1 MQIILLIP
9 FSSKRKWSGA
19 SFEGIGSY
27 IIGASEFVLG
37 DQAKEIEKEIN
48 RYTEEN
54 RVLVLAHTSDVLK
67 DDQIPKN
74 LKVMGFVLIKDRIR
88 SNAKDTL
95 EYFAKQDVDIKII
108 SGDNVLTVANI
119 ARRAGLKSADN
130 YIDASTLKTEEEIK
144 QAAVKYS
151 VFGRVTPMQKKQII
165 VALKE
170 QGHTVAMTGDGVN
183 DVLALK
189 EADCSIAM
197 AAGSDAARNVSQLVL
212 LNSNFDSMPKV
223 VEEGRRSINN
233 IQRSSSLFLVKTIY
247 ATILS
252 ILFLFINYQYP
263 FKPLQATLIN
273 VFMIGIPS
281 FILALEPNHERIKG
295 KFFMNI
301 IMRSIPGALTIIVNL
316 LLVVLAQSLLN
327 EVNAEVASTLSV
339 ILTGFTSLMLLH
351 KICVPFDFS
360 RKLLFIFM
368 SVGFTIGVLFF
379 RSFFNLATLTPILV
393 LILAVLMFVSFF
405 VFKFIT
411 NIFKH
416 SPLLKKY
423 KNI

>member
-1 MQIILLIP
+1 MQIIKSIP
-9 FSSKRKWSGA
+9 FSSERKWSGA

-252 ILFLFINYQYP
+252 ILFLFINY
-263 FKPLQATLIN
+263 
-273 VFMIGIPS
+273 S
-281 FILALEPNHERIKG
+281 RI
-295 KFFMNI
+295 
-301 IMRSIPGALTIIVNL
+301 
-316 LLVVLAQSLLN
+316 
-327 EVNAEVASTLSV
+327 
-339 ILTGFTSLMLLH
+339 
-351 KICVPFDFS
+351 
-360 RKLLFIFM
+360 
-368 SVGFTIGVLFF
+368 
-379 RSFFNLATLTPILV
+379 
-393 LILAVLMFVSFF
+393 
-405 VFKFIT
+405 
-411 NIFKH
+411 
-416 SPLLKKY
+416 
-423 KNI
+423 